1 MKLVGFHMPRIW
13 GCLIAAAIVAT
24 PLPAAMAQS
33 TPPAATASPDG
44 AKPSRIK
51 LTVAKLKEMKA
62 KWGANKPKM
71 KACRQEVKAK
81 GLAGDDRWFYMQDC
95 MTKS

>member
-1 MKLVGFHMPRIW
+1 MFRISVCLV
-13 GCLIAAAIVAT
+13 AAALVVS
-24 PLPAAMAQS
+24 PFPAVMAQS
-33 TPPAATASPDG
+33 TPAATTAAPND

-51 LTVAKLKEMKA
+51 LSIEKLKEMKA
-62 KWGANKPKM
+62 TWRANKPKM

-81 GLAGDDRWFYMQDC
+81 GLVGDDRWFYMQDC

>member
-1 MKLVGFHMPRIW
+1 MFRMCV
-13 GCLIAAAIVAT
+13 CLIAVALVAS
-24 PLPAAMAQS
+24 PLSVAMAQS
-33 TPPAATASPDG
+33 APPAAASDT

-62 KWGANKPKM
+62 QWRANKPKM
-71 KACRQEVKAK
+71 KACRADLKTK
-81 GLAGDDRWFYMQDC
+81 GLVGDDRWFFMQDC

>member
-1 MKLVGFHMPRIW
+1 
-13 GCLIAAAIVAT
+13 
-24 PLPAAMAQS
+24 
-33 TPPAATASPDG
+33 
-44 AKPSRIK
+44 

-62 KWGANKPKM
+62 KWSANKPKM
-71 KACRQEVKAK
+71 KACRQEVRAK